1 MNKKNIALYKFVKR
15 KVIYFRNSFLSAAI
29 EFQRIFLINIQRTG
43 TQNNKLIMVSGLGK
57 YWTHIHFVTHSF
69 RA

>member
-1 MNKKNIALYKFVKR
+1 MKKKNIALYKLIKR
-15 KVIYFRNSFLSAAI
+15 KVIYFRNSFSSATI

-43 TQNNKLIMVSGLGK
+43 TQNNKFITVSSLGK
-57 YWTHIHFVTHSF
+57 YWTHIHFVTHAF